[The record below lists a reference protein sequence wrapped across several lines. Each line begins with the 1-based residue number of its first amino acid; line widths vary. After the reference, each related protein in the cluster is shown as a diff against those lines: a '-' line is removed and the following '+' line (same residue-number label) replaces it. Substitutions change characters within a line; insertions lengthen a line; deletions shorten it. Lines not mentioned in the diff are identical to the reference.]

1 MSRRVGSPKAL
12 VTAAT
17 AAPNSSAVR
26 SSLATLGIVPT
37 SVVEIPRR
45 PSMPNE
51 AQVLEAL
58 RPVQDPE
65 IHRSIVE
72 LNMVRG
78 IEIDGGNVKVT
89 VALTVAGCPMRTEI
103 VKRVSDAVAPLP
115 GVAHVDVDLGVMTDE
130 ERGAL

>member
-1 MSRRVGSPKAL
+1 MSRRVGSPNAL

-26 SSLATLGIVPT
+26 SSFATVGIVPT
-37 SVVEIPRR
+37 SVVEIPGRTR
-45 PSMPNE
+45 MPNE

-89 VALTVAGCPMRTEI
+89 VALTVAGCPMRAEI
-103 VKRVSDAVAPLP
+103 VKRVTEAVAPLE
-115 GVAHVDVDLGVMTDE
+115 GVAHVDVDLGGMTD
-130 ERGAL
+130 

>member
-1 MSRRVGSPKAL
+1 MPSEAHSG
-12 VTAAT
+12 
-17 AAPNSSAVR
+17 APS
-26 SSLATLGIVPT
+26 
-37 SVVEIPRR
+37 
-45 PSMPNE
+45 E

-58 RPVQDPE
+58 RPVEDPE

-103 VKRVSDAVAPLP
+103 VKRVTEAVAPVE

-130 ERGAL
+130 ERAALSQQLQGAGAAGAEDRK

>member
-1 MSRRVGSPKAL
+1 
-12 VTAAT
+12 
-17 AAPNSSAVR
+17 
-26 SSLATLGIVPT
+26 
-37 SVVEIPRR
+37 
-45 PSMPNE
+45 MPNE

-58 RPVQDPE
+58 RPVEDPE

-103 VKRVSDAVAPLP
+103 VRRVTDAVAPLE
-115 GVAHVDVDLGVMTDE
+115 GVARVDVDLGVMTDE
-130 ERGAL
+130 ERAALAQQLQGGPGDGRRRPRAPAQPLHRLEHPHHRRSRRARAVSASRR